1 MEELKK
7 SKDVLKKLDPTA
19 PQQVILVIDAISG
32 QNAIRQA
39 EEFNKYLGLT
49 GLIFTKCDGSSKAGA
64 AVPIIQGLNVPIV
77 YIGVGEGVEDLN
89 PFFLDDYLKALL
101 GL

>member
-7 SKDVLKKLDPTA
+7 SKDVLKKLDPLA
-19 PQQVILVIDAISG
+19 PHHVVLVIDAISG

-49 GLIFTKCDGSSKAGA
+49 GIIFTKCDGSSKAGA
-64 AVPIIQGLNVPIV
+64 AVPIVQGLKVPIV

-89 PFFLDDYLKALL
+89 SFSLDDYLKALL